1 MPQRIVS
8 NSFVSGEIS
17 PELYGRHDLK
27 AYFNGAAL
35 LENFIVRRTGGIRKR
50 SGTDVLYE
58 FDGAESPDDGTLDN
72 KFRPFPYFYDADTFG
87 LLVFRLTSAGVVQ
100 SKLIIREAE
109 TNTVG
114 EWSSPGVNT
123 GITTSAELNDLKCK
137 QVGDTLFFTR
147 LGYQSF
153 ACKITMAECLSEF
166 RMLDNAI
173 TVQPPAEIT
182 ATPKNFYKDGE
193 GGARGIQKH
202 YALYGVKDG
211 VMSKPAT
218 VSTAASTSTVAGT
231 CTPWTAGATVKV
243 AGTLDFSAHDYYILA
258 KKTGM
263 NYGKISEIYPVEQ
276 IKAVASTNVSNDL
289 AFRGTVA
296 GFNDSAPKFL
306 NGDPALLSSSKPTI
320 KLTRKC
326 MALKATATT
335 VGATTTYRVVT
346 PHYLIAFGTA
356 STKYVSVSCRP
367 DAVRLDTMVASQVNM
382 AGVAAT
388 FTPFEYED
396 AGSTISVGA
405 PIAKTA
411 DSNGNFYGINVGSR
425 AGNKRFGF
433 IIEWTAATKTTDC
446 LFIGGVT
453 ASLSSTPISTS
464 TFFPCTDAILACPE
478 AIYTGDNA
486 ANEPVAATLVSEPTV
501 FGKYKLGTPSADVIH
516 CTLWNEHTPIQ
527 SYCLAWDTWSAATLR
542 TQVDMLLGA
551 DFVFHVNGSS
561 MSEIVFTVPENEK
574 RISSIIFHLG
584 NHAVAWADGARVAMP
599 ASSYVTATLYAV
611 DGATEVK
618 VEEFNVN
625 VGFIESHKVAVTF
638 PDDVPPTTT
647 YRLAFS
653 EAVRMRGVTINSINT
668 TLEFVDDNVIPG
680 AITGQQDMLVVG
692 DSNMDCALFDVY
704 EQRAVFAS
712 SANLPFSLWFSA
724 AGDLYNFYALRPQA
738 DDDAFTVTIPAK
750 RASQIRHILATKEL
764 MLFTE
769 DGVYVCDAESGTG
782 FSYRSIRMKKTCNA
796 AASTAV
802 EPIQIDGKTIFVG
815 EDGRTVFELKYDLM
829 EDAIRPSDRSVL
841 AYHLTESAQI
851 SKIAFQRYPDSI
863 VWFLLDDG
871 TLLSMTYMP
880 EHEVYAWSHHA
891 VPAPEAGMKI
901 VDLMEIGSIVTGDG
915 VETTSDV
922 LLVYESTTG
931 GAKTIV
937 ERLRPNACA
946 DVVASG
952 DSGHHLCIDHVGGDN
967 PAAVSAKLVTLR
979 PESPEINTQG
989 IPKRVVDVC
998 LRLRRSGMVQVNP
1011 YQPTIPAVAASKAV
1025 VDDATD
1031 TTALFSGDVKI
1042 MPRGYINGDGQLQI
1056 ESTDN
1061 LPCEILSA
1069 VYTMDF
1075 P

>member
-50 SGTDVLYE
+50 PGTDVLYVL
-58 FDGAESPDDGTLDN
+58 DASAAPDDGTLDN

-87 LLVFRLTSAGVVQ
+87 LLVFRLTSAGVLQ

-109 TNTVG
+109 TTTVG
-114 EWSSPGVNT
+114 EWSSLVINT
-123 GITTSAELNDLKCK
+123 GITTSAELDDLKCK

-147 LGYQSF
+147 LGHQAF
-153 ACKITMAECLSEF
+153 ACKITMAECLSDF
-166 RMLDNAI
+166 RMLDNSI

-243 AGTLDFSAHDYYILA
+243 AGRLDFSAHDYYILA
-258 KKTGM
+258 KKAGM
-263 NYGKISEIYPVEQ
+263 NYGKISEIYPVERTSGANPTYTSGDFEFRGASAANNDSGQ
-276 IKAVASTNVSNDL
+276 SLLGGSPDLLASSKSTLSVSENAIGIKSTAWDDGGTTKYRVATPHFLVDFGSTNYAKRIDVWTNATLPGMASLVPGETPLGAVS
-289 AFRGTVA
+289 V
-296 GFNDSAPKFL
+296 
-306 NGDPALLSSSKPTI
+306 
-320 KLTRKC
+320 
-326 MALKATATT
+326 
-335 VGATTTYRVVT
+335 VVT
-346 PHYLIAFGTA
+346 PFVYDDDGT
-356 STKYVSVSCRP
+356 SIT
-367 DAVRLDTMVASQVNM
+367 LLSQ
-382 AGVAAT
+382 T
-388 FTPFEYED
+388 TL
-396 AGSTISVGA
+396 T
-405 PIAKTA
+405 T
-411 DSNGNFYGINVGSR
+411 
-425 AGNKRFGF
+425 
-433 IIEWTAATKTTDC
+433 TAAGQIGVSLGNLKGIKRVGLIIDSASAKLADC
-446 LFIGGVT
+446 LFVSAVVFSIPSPFSILT
-453 ASLSSTPISTS
+453 
-464 TFFPCTDAILACPE
+464 CTDADWTVPAGNSSLVAD
-478 AIYTGDNA
+478 ANA
-486 ANEPVAATLVSEPTV
+486 AASTSLQTV
-501 FGKYKLGTPSADVIH
+501 FGKWDGVIRT
-516 CTLWNEHTPIQ
+516 TLWSNREAFDVACSTFAKWKDAAFNKTIPMTL
-527 SYCLAWDTWSAATLR
+527 LAANDFHAC
-542 TQVDMLLGA
+542 GA
-551 DFVFHVNGSS
+551 SVKEVSFSVTAEQKKLSTIILHSGSKS
-561 MSEIVFTVPENEK
+561 
-574 RISSIIFHLG
+574 
-584 NHAVAWADGARVAMP
+584 VAWLDGTAVAMP
-599 ASSYVTATLYAV
+599 SSSYVTATLYAV
-611 DGATEVK
+611 DGATEVAIGTY
-618 VEEFNVN
+618 NVS
-625 VGFIESHKVAVTF
+625 VGFIESQKIAINY
-638 PDDVPPTTT
+638 PNDVLPTSS
-647 YRLAFS
+647 YRLEFS
-653 EAVRMRGVTINSINT
+653 EFFRCRGISVNAINT
-668 TLEFVDDNVIPG
+668 VLEFVDDNVIPG

-692 DSNMDCALFDVY
+692 DSNMDCDLFDVY

-712 SANLPFSLWFSA
+712 SVNLPFSLWFSA

-769 DGVYVCDAESGTG
+769 DGVYMCDAEGGTG
-782 FSYRSIRMKKTCNA
+782 FSYRSIRMRKICNA

-841 AYHLTESAQI
+841 AYHLTETAQI
-851 SKIAFQRYPDSI
+851 RKIAFQRYPDSV

-871 TLLSMTYMP
+871 SLASMTYMP

-967 PAAVSAKLVTLR
+967 PSAVSAKLVTLR

-998 LRLRRSGMVQVNP
+998 LRLRRAGMVQVKP
-1011 YQPTIPAVAASKAV
+1011 YQPTLPAVAVSKAV

-1061 LPCEILSA
+1061 LPCEILSV
-1069 VYTMDF
+1069 VYTMDI

>member
-35 LENFIVRRTGGIRKR
+35 LENFIVRRTGGSRKR
-50 SGTDVLYE
+50 PGTDVLYE

-100 SKLIIREAE
+100 SKLIIRQAE
-109 TNTVG
+109 TTTVG

-123 GITTSAELNDLKCK
+123 GITTSAELDDLKCK

-147 LGYQSF
+147 LGFQAF
-153 ACKITMAECLSEF
+153 ACKITMAECRTEF
-166 RMLDNAI
+166 TLIDNAV
-173 TVQPPAEIT
+173 TVPSPVQIT

-202 YALYGVKDG
+202 YALFGVKDG

-218 VSTAASTSTVAGT
+218 VSTAASTSTVSGT
-231 CTPWTAGATVKV
+231 CTPWTAGATVVV
-243 AGTLDFSAHDYYILA
+243 AGTLDFNSHDYYVLA

-276 IKAVASTNVSNDL
+276 IKAVVAANVSNNL
-289 AFRGTVA
+289 AYRSA
-296 GFNDSAPKFL
+296 DAWFNDSGERYL
-306 NGDPALLSSSKPTI
+306 NGNPNLLSSSKPTI

-335 VGATTTYRVVT
+335 VGSTTTYRVVT
-346 PHYLIAFGTA
+346 PHYLVNFGATA
-356 STKYVSVSCRP
+356 GNRFAHLTLRP
-367 DAVRLDTMVASQVNM
+367 DAVRIDTLAASQVNM
-382 AGVAAT
+382 ASVPFT
-388 FTPFEYED
+388 ITPFEYAAD
-396 AGSTISVGA
+396 GTGSITVGSPIS
-405 PIAKTA
+405 KTA
-411 DSNGNFYGINVGSR
+411 DASGQIYGIALGSKS
-425 AGNKRFGF
+425 GTKRFGLV
-433 IIEWTAATKTTDC
+433 IEWTSATKNTDC
-446 LFIGGVT
+446 LFIGGMAIALT
-453 ASLSSTPISTS
+453 GALASNS
-464 TFFPCTDAILACPE
+464 TFYAAADAVLTVPAGLS
-478 AIYTGDNA
+478 ADANA
-486 ANEPVAATLVSEPTV
+486 ANVVSEPTV
-501 FGKYKLGTPSADVIH
+501 FGKHKIGSPAADVVH
-516 CTLWNEHTPIQ
+516 CTLWNDHSPIQ
-527 SYCLAWDTWSAATLR
+527 AYCQSWAEWNPAAAR
-542 TQVDMLLGA
+542 TQVDMVLGA
-551 DFVFHVNGSS
+551 DSVFHVNASL
-561 MSEIVFTVPENEK
+561 MSEIQFTVPETEK
-574 RISSIIFHLG
+574 RISSIMLHLG
-584 NHAVAWADGARVAMP
+584 NHAVAWADGSQIPMP
-599 ASSYVTATLYAV
+599 ASSYVTMTLYAV

-618 VEEFNVN
+618 VDDYNVN
-625 VGFIESHKVAVTF
+625 VGFIESHKIPIRF
-638 PDDVPPTTT
+638 PDDVPPTVK
-647 YRLAFS
+647 YKLAFS
-653 EAVRMRGVTINSINT
+653 APVRMRGVTISSINT
-668 TLEFVDDNVIPG
+668 VLEFVDDNVIPG

-692 DSNMDCALFDVY
+692 DSNMDCDLFDVY

-712 SANLPFSLWFSA
+712 SVNLPFSLWFSA

-769 DGVYVCDAESGTG
+769 DGVYVCDAEGGTG
-782 FSYRSIRMKKTCNA
+782 FSYRSIRMRKICNA

-841 AYHLTESAQI
+841 AYHLTETAQI
-851 SKIAFQRYPDSI
+851 RKIAFQRYPDSI

-871 TLLSMTYMP
+871 NLVSMTYMP

-901 VDLMEIGSIVTGDG
+901 VDLMDIGSIVTGDG

-967 PAAVSAKLVTLR
+967 PAAVYAKLVPLR

-998 LRLRRSGMVQVNP
+998 LRLRRSGMVQVKP
-1011 YQPTIPAVAASKAV
+1011 YQPTLPAVAVSKAV
-1025 VDDATD
+1025 ADPATD
-1031 TTALFSGDVKI
+1031 TTALFTGDVKI

-1061 LPCEILSA
+1061 LPCEILSV
-1069 VYTMDF
+1069 VYTMDI

>member
-50 SGTDVLYE
+50 PGTDVLYE

-72 KFRPFPYFYDADTFG
+72 KFRPFPYFYDSDTFG
-87 LLVFRLTSAGVVQ
+87 LLAFRLTSAGVVQ
-100 SKLIIREAE
+100 TKLIIRENE
-109 TNTVG
+109 TSTTG
-114 EWSSPGVNT
+114 EWISLSVNT
-123 GITTSAELNDLKCK
+123 GITTTAELDDLKCK

-147 LGYQSF
+147 LGYQAF
-153 ACKITMAECLSEF
+153 ACKITMAECLTEF
-166 RMLDNAI
+166 RLLDNSI
-173 TVQPPAEIT
+173 TVPQPVQIT
-182 ATPKNFYKDGE
+182 ATPKNFHKDGE

-202 YALYGVKDG
+202 YALFGVKDG
-211 VMSKPAT
+211 VMSKPST

-231 CTPWTAGATVKV
+231 CTPWTAGATVAV
-243 AGTLDFSAHDYYILA
+243 AGSLDFNSHDYYVLA

-276 IKAVASTNVSNDL
+276 IKSVKATNVSNDL
-289 AFRGTVA
+289 AFRAAVA
-296 GFNDSAPKFL
+296 GYNDSAAAFL
-306 NGDPALLSSSKPTI
+306 SGDPNLLSSSKPTI

-335 VGATTTYRVVT
+335 IGGTTTFRVVT
-346 PHYLIAFGTA
+346 PHYLVNFGATA
-356 STKYVSVSCRP
+356 GNRYVHLTLRP
-367 DAVRLDTMVASQVNM
+367 DAVRIDTLAASQVNM
-382 AGVAAT
+382 ASVKFT
-388 FTPFEYED
+388 ITPFEYAAD
-396 AGSTISVGA
+396 GTGSITVGSPIS
-405 PIAKTA
+405 KTA
-411 DSNGNFYGINVGSR
+411 DASGQIYGIAIGSKS
-425 AGNKRFGF
+425 GTKRFGL
-433 IIEWTAATKTTDC
+433 IIEWTSATKATDC
-446 LFIGGVT
+446 LFIGGMTVASSGSLESNTTFYT
-453 ASLSSTPISTS
+453 A
-464 TFFPCTDAILACPE
+464 TDAILTVPPGLSNDPFAS
-478 AIYTGDNA
+478 AS
-486 ANEPVAATLVSEPTV
+486 VSEPTV
-501 FGKYKLGTPSADVIH
+501 FAKYKIGTPAVDAIH
-516 CTLWNEHTPIQ
+516 CTMWNDHSPIHA
-527 SYCLAWDTWSAATLR
+527 YCQNWTEWNAAAAR
-542 TQVDMLLGA
+542 TQVDMALGP
-551 DFVFHVNGSS
+551 DSVFHVNAAS
-561 MSEIVFTVPENEK
+561 MSEIRFTVPAKEK
-574 RISSIIFHLG
+574 QLSSITLHLC
-584 NHAVAWADGARVAMP
+584 NQAVSWTDGSQVAMP
-599 ASSYVTATLYAV
+599 ASSYVTMTLYAI

-618 VEEFNVN
+618 VDDYNVN
-625 VGFIESHKVAVTF
+625 VGFIESHKIPIQFPTDVT
-638 PDDVPPTTT
+638 PSGE
-647 YRLAFS
+647 YRIEFS
-653 EAVRMRGVTINSINT
+653 EPVRIRGIAINSINT
-668 TLEFVDDNVIPG
+668 VLEFVDDNVIPG

-692 DSNMDCALFDVY
+692 DSNMDCDLFDVY

-712 SANLPFSLWFSA
+712 SVNLPFSLWFSA
-724 AGDLYNFYALRPQA
+724 AGDLYNFYAMRPQA

-750 RASQIRHILATKEL
+750 RASQIRHVLATKEL

-782 FSYRSIRMKKTCNA
+782 FSYRSIRMKKICNA

-802 EPIQIDGKTIFVG
+802 EPIQIDGKTVFVG

-829 EDAIRPSDRSVL
+829 EDAIIPSDRSVL
-841 AYHLTESAQI
+841 AYHLTETAQI
-851 SKIAFQRYPDSI
+851 RKIAFQRYPDSI

-871 TLLSMTYMP
+871 SLMSMTYMT
-880 EHEVYAWSHHA
+880 EHEVYAWSHHV
-891 VPAPEAGMKI
+891 VPAPETGMKI
-901 VDLMEIGSIVTGDG
+901 VDLIEIGSIVTGDG

-931 GAKTIV
+931 GTKTIV

-946 DVVASG
+946 DVIASG
-952 DSGHHLCIDHVGGDN
+952 DTGHHLCVDHVGGDH
-967 PAAVSAKLVTLR
+967 PAAVAAKLVTLR
-979 PESPEINTQG
+979 PESQEVNTQG

-998 LRLRRSGMVQVNP
+998 LRLRRAGMVQVKP
-1011 YQPTIPAVAASKAV
+1011 YQPTLPAVAVSKAV

-1069 VYTMDF
+1069 VYTMDY